1 MLNLFQKCKLIDQP
15 TSHVTT
21 EEIIQIIERYYT
33 PGTRLCDKLTE
44 DKFCTYVKENPLLLP
59 VNQEIED
66 WKARMAARQAKIE
79 EIERKKAEVA
89 QMDEDAE
96 KPVIDEEV
104 PDEEAEMDDETR
116 RERIETEKV
125 DLQASWRKKV
135 ISEHII
141 FIKGVEIVFFEFK
154 EIILALAHQ
163 LRSQVDPTTGKLRV
177 VLTKFIE
184 EWLLRRL
191 QSFVKFQIPTRKVQ
205 TDAARQWPESATDAE
220 IRASRAE
227 GERAR
232 EIERKKQAE
241 REQVEMELR
250 LMAEEDVPAMDQ
262 KEIEAIQQKKREE
275 EEAARRAREAEE
287 EEEED
292 DEEDDSDEDD
302 EGDDDSNNDDQ

>member
-1 MLNLFQKCKLIDQP
+1 M
-15 TSHVTT
+15 
-21 EEIIQIIERYYT
+21 
-33 PGTRLCDKLTE
+33 
-44 DKFCTYVKENPLLLP
+44 LP
-59 VNQEIED
+59 VNQEIEA

-79 EIERKKAEVA
+79 EIEKKKAEVA
-89 QMDEDAE
+89 LMEEDAE

-104 PDEEAEMDDETR
+104 PDEEPEMEDDVR

-125 DLQASWRKKV
+125 DLQANWRKKV

-154 EIILALAHQ
+154 EIILALAYN

-205 TDAARQWPESATDAE
+205 SDAARQWPESVTDAE

-227 GERAR
+227 VERAQ
-232 EIERKKQAE
+232 ELEHKKQAE
-241 REQVEMELR
+241 REQVEAELR

-262 KEIEAIQQKKREE
+262 KEIEAIQEKKR
-275 EEAARRAREAEE
+275 
-287 EEEED
+287 
-292 DEEDDSDEDD
+292 
-302 EGDDDSNNDDQ
+302 